1 MTSPTYTI
9 RIGGKKRGTRK
20 SKAAAT
26 KLAYELHKKAP
37 NSPVLIERVRVST
50 KRPQKTRRITQV
62 VKRYILIGCRLF
74 SV

>member
-26 KLAYELHKKAP
+26 RFAYSLHKKAP
-37 NSPVLIERVRVST
+37 NSPVMIERV
-50 KRPQKTRRITQV
+50 PAFQV
-62 VKRYILIGCRLF
+62 VKRYILVGCRLF